1 MPRPMAPVPLP
12 VLQANEVH
20 QQFGELAQHLTNN
33 PDVVRFSLQ
42 VDNRTGMVSTNVQ
55 HRDGRVQ
62 HNEWLASDVSQAT
75 QLAPH
80 LLTIEDRNSAV
91 LSLLN
96 QGLTQTDVAKRIG
109 ISQSRVAQIKKLSS
123 A

>member
-1 MPRPMAPVPLP
+1 MARPMAPVPLP

-20 QQFGELAQHLTNN
+20 HQFGELAQHLTNN

-62 HNEWLASDVSQAT
+62 HNEWLASDLSQAT

>member
-1 MPRPMAPVPLP
+1 MAPVPLP

-20 QQFGELAQHLTNN
+20 HQFGELAQHLTNN

-62 HNEWLASDVSQAT
+62 HNEWLASDLSQAT

>member
-1 MPRPMAPVPLP
+1 MARPMAPVPLP

-62 HNEWLASDVSQAT
+62 HNEWLASDLSQAT

>member
-1 MPRPMAPVPLP
+1 MARPMAPVPLP
-12 VLQANEVH
+12 VLQTNEVH
-20 QQFGELAQHLTNN
+20 QQLGELAQHLTND
-33 PDVVRFSLQ
+33 PDVVRFSVQ

-55 HRDGRVQ
+55 HKDGSVQ
-62 HNEWLASDVSQAT
+62 HNEWVARDLSQAT
-75 QLAPH
+75 QLDPH

-109 ISQSRVAQIKKLSS
+109 ISQSRVAQIKKFSS